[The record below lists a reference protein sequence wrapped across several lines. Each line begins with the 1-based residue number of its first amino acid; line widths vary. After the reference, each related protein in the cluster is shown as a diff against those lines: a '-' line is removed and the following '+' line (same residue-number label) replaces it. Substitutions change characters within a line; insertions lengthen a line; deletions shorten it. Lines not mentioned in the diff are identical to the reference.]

1 MPSTG
6 LDGEII
12 VMATIEESKQL
23 LPHATAYHAAE
34 NDDNVKGCRCCVFS
48 NVSYGLA
55 KWYWY
60 LYAISPIFV
69 TITSMV
75 VTPVIILLWRNLS

>member
-23 LPHATAYHAAE
+23 LPHTTTYHAAKD
-34 NDDNVKGCRCCVFS
+34 DDNVRGCSFCVFGS
-48 NVSYGLA
+48 VSYGLA

-60 LYAISPIFV
+60 LYAVSPIIV

-75 VTPVIILLWRNLS
+75 VTPAIILLWRHLS